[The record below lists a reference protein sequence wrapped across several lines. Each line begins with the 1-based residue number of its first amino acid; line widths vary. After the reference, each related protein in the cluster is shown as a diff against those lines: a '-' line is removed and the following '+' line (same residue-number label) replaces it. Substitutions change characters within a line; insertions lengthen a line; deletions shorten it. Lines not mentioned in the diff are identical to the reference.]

1 MNAETGLALLEEQA
15 RHDLARLNFPAAN
28 WVPPRDGPDGKPLLD
43 VLIVGAGMC
52 GQTAAYGLK
61 RDGVRNLRIIDREP
75 LGREGPWGTFA
86 RMPTLRSPKHLTGPD
101 LGVGSL
107 TYRAWYEAQHG
118 AAGWLALYKVPRLE
132 WRDYLLWVR
141 RMVGLEVENGTAL
154 AALQPSG
161 DCLRA
166 DLAGPRGIETVFAR
180 KVVLALGREGSGILR
195 WPAYPSLDP
204 LSAAARTRV
213 FHASSEFDFAP
224 FVGKRIAVLGAG
236 ATGFDNAATA
246 LEGGAREVA
255 LFARRATLPQVNKSK
270 WTSFPG
276 FFHGFAAMPDEVR
289 WKFLTHVWSE
299 QVPPPFE
306 SVLRCDGHANFA
318 MHLGETWNDVKP
330 HAGGV
335 TVTTPKASYEFDAA
349 IIATGFDVDLMQRPE
364 VAAFRDHV
372 DVWSRHVPAAEA
384 AIHDEASRFPYLGP
398 GFEFVEKAPGTLPA
412 ARNVHVFNW
421 GSAMSHGQLAG
432 DIPGLAIGVNR
443 LVQGVSRDLFAADE
457 ARMYETLLAHAEPEL
472 KPTRYYLP
480 PKD

>member
-1 MNAETGLALLEEQA
+1 MTTETGLALLEHQV
-15 RHDLARLNFPAAN
+15 RLDLARLNFPAAN
-28 WVPPRDGPDGKPLLD
+28 WVPPRDGPDGRPLLD
-43 VLIVGAGMC
+43 VLVVGAGMC

-61 RDGVRNLRIIDREP
+61 RDGVRHLRIIDRAP
-75 LGREGPWGTFA
+75 AGREGPWGTFA
-86 RMPTLRSPKHLTGPD
+86 RMQTLRSPKHLTGPD
-101 LGVGSL
+101 LGLASL

-141 RMVGLEVENGTAL
+141 RMVGLDVENGTAL
-154 AALQPSG
+154 AALQPAG

-204 LSAAARTRV
+204 HSSAARTRV
-213 FHASSEFDFAP
+213 FHASTEFDFAP
-224 FVGKRIAVLGAG
+224 FAGKRIAVLGAG
-236 ATGFDNAATA
+236 ATGFDNAAAA
-246 LEGGAREVA
+246 LEAGAREVH

-276 FFHGFAAMPDEVR
+276 FFHGFASMPDAVR
-289 WKFLTHVWSE
+289 WKFLTHVWSQ

-306 SVLRCDGHANFA
+306 SVLRCDGHVNFRL
-318 MHLGETWNDVKP
+318 HLDETWNDVAP
-330 HAGGV
+330 HAAGV
-335 TVTTPKASYEFDAA
+335 TVTTPKAAYAFDAA
-349 IIATGFDVDLMQRPE
+349 ILATGFDVDLMRRPE

-372 DVWSRHVPAAEA
+372 DVWARHVSESEA
-384 AIHDEASRFPYLGP
+384 GLHDEAARFPYLGP
-398 GFEFVEKAPGTLPA
+398 GFEFVEQAPGSLPA

-443 LVQGVSRDLFAADE
+443 LVQGIARDLFAAE
-457 ARMYETLLAHAEPEL
+457 EGRMYQALLAHAEPEL
-472 KPTRYYLP
+472 KPTRYYVP
-480 PKD
+480 PAA

>member
-1 MNAETGLALLEEQA
+1 MTTETGLALLEHQV
-15 RHDLARLNFPAAN
+15 RLDLTRLNFPAAN
-28 WVPPRDGPDGKPLLD
+28 WVPPRDGPDGRPLLD
-43 VLIVGAGMC
+43 VLVVGAGMC

-61 RDGVRNLRIIDREP
+61 RDGVRHLRIIDRAP
-75 LGREGPWGTFA
+75 AGREGPWGTFA
-86 RMPTLRSPKHLTGPD
+86 RMQTLRSPKHLTGPD
-101 LGVGSL
+101 LGLASL

-141 RMVGLEVENGTAL
+141 RMVGLDVENGTAL
-154 AALQPSG
+154 AALQPAG

-204 LSAAARTRV
+204 HSSAARTRV
-213 FHASSEFDFAP
+213 FHASTEFDFAP
-224 FVGKRIAVLGAG
+224 FAGKRIAVLGAG
-236 ATGFDNAATA
+236 ATGFDNAAAA
-246 LEGGAREVA
+246 LEAGAREVH

-276 FFHGFAAMPDEVR
+276 FFHGFASMPDAVR
-289 WKFLTHVWSE
+289 WKFLTHVWSQ

-306 SVLRCDGHANFA
+306 SVLRCDGHVNFRL
-318 MHLGETWNDVKP
+318 HLDETWNDVAP
-330 HAGGV
+330 HAAGV
-335 TVTTPKASYEFDAA
+335 TVTTPKAAYAFDAA
-349 IIATGFDVDLMQRPE
+349 ILATGFDVDLMRRPE

-372 DVWSRHVPAAEA
+372 DVWARHVSESEA
-384 AIHDEASRFPYLGP
+384 ALHDEAARFPYLGP
-398 GFEFVEKAPGTLPA
+398 GFEFVEQAPGSLPA

-443 LVQGVSRDLFAADE
+443 LVQGIARDLFAADE
-457 ARMYETLLAHAEPEL
+457 GRMYQALLAHAEPEL
-472 KPTRYYLP
+472 KPTRYYVP
-480 PKD
+480 PAA